1 MFKHPSATAPAVQR
15 INVTEL
21 YEVRQWAERYAC
33 TPQELKA
40 AICVVGNVADDVRR
54 YLADAHPVP
63 NGRAAL
69 EAAFQQG
76 ADAYD
81 TDARVLW

>member
-1 MFKHPSATAPAVQR
+1 MFKHPLTTAPAVQR

-21 YEVRQWAERYAC
+21 YDVRRWAERYNC

-40 AICVVGNVADDVRR
+40 AICVVGNVSGDVRR
-54 YLADAHPVP
+54 YLAHPHPVP

-76 ADAYD
+76 ADAYA
-81 TDARVLW
+81 TDARVL